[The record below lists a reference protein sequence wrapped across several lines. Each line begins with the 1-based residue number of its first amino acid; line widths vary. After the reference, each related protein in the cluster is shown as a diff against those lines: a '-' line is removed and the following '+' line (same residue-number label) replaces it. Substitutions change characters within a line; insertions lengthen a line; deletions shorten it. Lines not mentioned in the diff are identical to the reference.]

1 MLDVVE
7 DVADAVDGYFG
18 EIFQPFVDDLE
29 NTLVLIS
36 LANVLDDILAVG
48 AVDT

>member
-1 MLDVVE
+1 MDPGVQQAKNIV
-7 DVADAVDGYFG
+7 FG